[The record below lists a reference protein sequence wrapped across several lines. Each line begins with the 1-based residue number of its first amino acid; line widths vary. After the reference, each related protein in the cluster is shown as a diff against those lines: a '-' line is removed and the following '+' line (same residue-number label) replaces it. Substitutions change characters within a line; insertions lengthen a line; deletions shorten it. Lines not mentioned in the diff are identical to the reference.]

1 MTGSAATALSPALPS
16 RGVAA
21 RLGERFRRW
30 RQRRRWI
37 GEMTNAAAFGR
48 LDETLN
54 DVGLTRA
61 ELGFLIKAP
70 ANAGRQ
76 FETLAAAE
84 QVDLRQL
91 RPEVLRE
98 AMWTCAR
105 CECRAPCERWLRTGV
120 WKYSGD
126 PRCPNAALLH
136 R

>member
-1 MTGSAATALSPALPS
+1 MTDPATTALPPIESP

-21 RLGERFRRW
+21 RFIERFRWW

-37 GEMTNAAAFGR
+37 GEMADAAALGR
-48 LDETLN
+48 PGEMLD
-54 DVGLTRA
+54 DVGITRA

-70 ANAGRQ
+70 ADAGRQ

-84 QVDLRQL
+84 EADLRRL

-98 AMWTCAR
+98 AMWVCAR
-105 CECRAPCERWLRTGV
+105 CASRVPCKRWLRTGI
-120 WKYSGD
+120 WNYSGD

>member
-1 MTGSAATALSPALPS
+1 MTGPATTDLSPIQPP

-21 RLGERFRRW
+21 RLAERFRWW

-37 GEMTNAAAFGR
+37 GEMANAATLGR
-48 LDETLN
+48 PGEMLD
-54 DVGLTRA
+54 DVGITRA
-61 ELGFLIKAP
+61 ELDFLIKAP
-70 ANAGRQ
+70 ADAGRQ

-105 CECRAPCERWLRTGV
+105 CECRAPCERWLRTGI
-120 WKYSGD
+120 WNYSGD
-126 PRCPNAALLH
+126 PRCPNAALLRH
-136 R
+136 